1 MMHNNAANYFKN
13 QLLTDKKLEIFQM
26 LMEVSQV
33 GFWQMDLKTH
43 VFQYSPELALMLG
56 YEPDEIPQTFDAW
69 LALVHDEDRQKL
81 FPVINQHIEQTK
93 PYTYAFRMLC
103 KDGHYKWI
111 EASGKKYSVDKTGEN
126 GFLFGIHRDI
136 TAQVES
142 QQHLMRKV
150 NVLLEPDINLDNL
163 ELTDVIDIPTIQKLM
178 DHSFQLTHILTAIL
192 DLNGNILVKTGWQ
205 DICTQ
210 FHRVNPQTAKNCRE
224 SDTYLSE
231 NNVKGQ
237 FKLYKCKNNLWDI
250 STPIFIGEK
259 KLGYLFF
266 GQFFFDDEQVD
277 IEFFRKQAR
286 QYDFDEEAYIRALR
300 KVPRFKRSQV
310 ETAMSYYIELLNLI
324 TSLSYSRI
332 KMVRMTEELKINQEQ
347 FRAIF
352 DTAEDS
358 IFIKDKQLNYLR
370 VNPAME
376 RLFNIKA
383 EQTINKAA
391 SMLFDEGQSKVIEEN
406 DMQVLKGEK
415 VEFFREVAVKGE
427 KRSFHTI
434 KVPLRDKSGAIN
446 GLCGISRDVTE
457 LKRVEEALRK
467 NSNLLNA
474 IIDNL
479 PGELLVVDSECNVV
493 LANQARV
500 NGGIFKYDALE
511 QIKGKKCY
519 QVFQGRDHPCPWCQ
533 IVEVIQS
540 GKSHFETTTPD
551 DPREIVSGKALKLL
565 VSPLKKDDGEVFGA
579 IEFGLDVEE
588 LRDAK
593 NRAEAANKAKT
604 EFLATMSHELRTP
617 LNGIIGFSEI
627 LNETS
632 LDTTQSEFL
641 DIVLHSAKNLFQL
654 ISDILDFAKI
664 ESNKFDLIPEQ
675 SDIGELLNSTLELV
689 EYRAEQKGLKLERNI
704 DNTFPG
710 NVLIDPLRF
719 KQVLLNL
726 LTNAIKFTEKG
737 KINVT
742 ARKKQVDHTRKQLV
756 LTISVSDTGI
766 GIKKE
771 HQRMIFDAFRQADM
785 SITRKFGGTGLGLA
799 ICKRLLKKMGSQLQ
813 LTSVEGTGSEFFFDL
828 SLPFY
833 NKDQTTM
840 PPDQPKVL
848 GEPDVIQVDYSGKK
862 ILIAEDDEINMKLAK
877 IALSRF
883 SKELILIEAN
893 NGNQA
898 YQQFL
903 EHKPDLIFMDIVMP
917 YTDGYQATALIR
929 GHDPQIPII
938 AMTAKALKDDEQ
950 ACLQAGMTAYLSKP
964 ISLEQ
969 LKDTLSQY
977 L

>member
-1 MMHNNAANYFKN
+1 MMSDNAPSHFMN
-13 QLLTDKKLEIFQM
+13 QLFKDRESEIFQM

-43 VFQYSPELALMLG
+43 AYQYSPELAQMLG
-56 YEPDEIPQTFDAW
+56 YGPDEIPQTLDAW
-69 LALVHDEDRQKL
+69 LVLVHDEDREKL
-81 FPVINQHIEQTK
+81 FPVINQDIKQNK
-93 PYTYAFRMLC
+93 PYTYTFRMKC

-111 EASGKKYSVDKTGEN
+111 EASGKKYSVDETGEN

-142 QQHLMRKV
+142 QHHLIRKV
-150 NVLLEPDINLDNL
+150 NVLFEPNIDLDNL
-163 ELTDVIDIPTIQKLM
+163 ELSDVIDIPTIQKLM

-210 FHRVNPQTAKNCRE
+210 FHRVNPQTAKNCQE

-277 IEFFRKQAR
+277 IEFFRNQAR
-286 QYDFDEEAYIRALR
+286 QYGFDEEAYISALK
-300 KVPRFKRSQV
+300 KVPRLKRSQV
-310 ETAMSYYIELLNLI
+310 ETAMSYYIELLDLI

-332 KMVRMTEELKINQEQ
+332 KMARMT
-347 FRAIF
+347 
-352 DTAEDS
+352 
-358 IFIKDKQLNYLR
+358 
-370 VNPAME
+370 
-376 RLFNIKA
+376 
-383 EQTINKAA
+383 
-391 SMLFDEGQSKVIEEN
+391 
-406 DMQVLKGEK
+406 
-415 VEFFREVAVKGE
+415 
-427 KRSFHTI
+427 
-434 KVPLRDKSGAIN
+434 
-446 GLCGISRDVTE
+446 
-457 LKRVEEALRK
+457 
-467 NSNLLNA
+467 
-474 IIDNL
+474 
-479 PGELLVVDSECNVV
+479 
-493 LANQARV
+493 
-500 NGGIFKYDALE
+500 
-511 QIKGKKCY
+511 
-519 QVFQGRDHPCPWCQ
+519 
-533 IVEVIQS
+533 
-540 GKSHFETTTPD
+540 
-551 DPREIVSGKALKLL
+551 
-565 VSPLKKDDGEVFGA
+565 
-579 IEFGLDVEE
+579 EE

-593 NRAEAANKAKT
+593 NRAESANKAKT

-632 LDTTQSEFL
+632 LDTIQREFL
-641 DIVLHSAKNLFQL
+641 DIVLHSAKNLLQL
-654 ISDILDFAKI
+654 ISDILDFSKI
-664 ESNKFDLIPEQ
+664 ESNKFDLIPER
-675 SDIGELLNSTLELV
+675 SDIRELVDSTLALV
-689 EYRAEQKGLKLERNI
+689 EFRTMQKGLKLEREI

-737 KINVT
+737 NITVSVRLKRIDP
-742 ARKKQVDHTRKQLV
+742 AQKQLE

-771 HQRMIFDAFRQADM
+771 HQKVIFDSFRQADM
-785 SITRKFGGTGLGLA
+785 SITRRFGGTGLGLA
-799 ICKRLLKKMGSQLQ
+799 ICKQLLKKMGSQLQ
-813 LTSVEGTGSEFFFDL
+813 LTSVEGAGSEFLFDL
-828 SLPFY
+828 ILPFS
-833 NKDQTTM
+833 NDDNATLSH
-840 PPDQPKVL
+840 DQPNTL
-848 GEPDVIQVDYSGKK
+848 GEQDLHQADYSRKK

-883 SKELILIEAN
+883 SKELILIEAR
-893 NGNQA
+893 NGDQA
-898 YQQFL
+898 YQQYL
-903 EHKPDLIFMDIVMP
+903 KLKPDLIFMDIVMP
-917 YTDGYQATALIR
+917 NTDGYQATALIR
-929 GHDPQIPII
+929 QHDSQIPII

-950 ACLQAGMTAYLSKP
+950 TCLQAGMSAYLSKP

-969 LKDTLSQY
+969 LKDTLAQY